1 MVAKEEVGER
11 ETGGLNHAGRLAEIP
26 VLAFGTQR

>member
-1 MVAKEEVGER
+1 MVAREEIGER
-11 ETGGLNHAGRLAEIP
+11 EMGGLNHAGKLAEIR